1 MSLLSFADQTV
12 LVTGGSSGIGF
23 GVAKA
28 FAEAGA
34 KLHIISH
41 GADVEEAAVSLSK
54 NAKHPV
60 TAHQC
65 DIRSSKAVKKTITAI
80 GPLEVLVANAGVER
94 ITPISD
100 LSEKVEQDFEAI
112 VNTNILGTYYVT
124 REAVNFMSAGSS
136 IIITASIWG
145 RTGVSEF
152 SGYVASK
159 HANIG
164 FMRSL
169 ARELGPKDIRVNCVC
184 PGWVKTGPAMNSL
197 KEIAEEKSITKDA
210 ALAEIT
216 ANQCLSGL
224 QNPDDIA
231 GIYLFLASNQ
241 AKDITGQA
249 INADR
254 GELLS

>member
-1 MSLLSFADQTV
+1 
-12 LVTGGSSGIGF
+12 
-23 GVAKA
+23 
-28 FAEAGA
+28 
-34 KLHIISH
+34 
-41 GADVEEAAVSLSK
+41 
-54 NAKHPV
+54 
-60 TAHQC
+60 
-65 DIRSSKAVKKTITAI
+65 
-80 GPLEVLVANAGVER
+80 
-94 ITPISD
+94 
-100 LSEKVEQDFEAI
+100 
-112 VNTNILGTYYVT
+112 
-124 REAVNFMSAGSS
+124 MSAGSS

-169 ARELGPKDIRVNCVC
+169 ARELGPKNIRVNCVC

-197 KEIAEEKSITKDA
+197 KEIAEEKSISKDA